1 MNSIPKLRASAG
13 AEWLLGAFALLKRAP
28 LALGT
33 LGALF
38 GALAVAAS
46 RAMQTQSAVGLA
58 MQLLLMLAG
67 PLLIAGMIFAA
78 REVDAGRSANP
89 AHLLRGVQEGKVGRL
104 LATLLPQIGAG
115 LLCMLLLVLM
125 LGPAQLQQ
133 MLAIATQ
140 LEGQASPDPALMQQL
155 PLGRLGLWL
164 LLALVIGVLAS
175 FFTFTAIPQ
184 LMFGETGA
192 LAAMRQSFRAC
203 LRNWPAMLVFFVL
216 MLLVALALNMGVLL
230 IAAIVRLFAGA
241 AAMQIVAQL
250 LLLAILMPI
259 VTGAM
264 YHAWKQLH
272 ADAAPALPPA
282 ATGFEA

>member
-13 AEWLLGAFALLKRAP
+13 AEWLLGGFALLKRAP
-28 LALGT
+28 LALGS

-38 GALAVAAS
+38 AVLAVAAS
-46 RAMQTQSAVGLA
+46 RAMQTQSAIGLA

-67 PLLIAGMIFAA
+67 PLLLAGMVFAA

-104 LATLLPQIGAG
+104 LATLLPQIAAG
-115 LLCMLLLVLM
+115 LVCMLLLVLM

-140 LEGQASPDPALMQQL
+140 LEGQANPDPALMQQL

-216 MLLVALALNMGVLL
+216 MLLVALALNIGVLL
-230 IAAIVRLFAGA
+230 VAAVVRLFAGA
-241 AAMQIVAQL
+241 EAMQIVAQL

-259 VTGAM
+259 ITGAM

-272 ADAAPALPPA
+272 ADAPALPPVA
-282 ATGFEA
+282 IGFEA